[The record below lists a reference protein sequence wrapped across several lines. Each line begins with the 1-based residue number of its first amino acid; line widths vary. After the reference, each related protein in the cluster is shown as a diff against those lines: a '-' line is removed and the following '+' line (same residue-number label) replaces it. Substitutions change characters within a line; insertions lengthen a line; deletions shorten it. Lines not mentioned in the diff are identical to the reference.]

1 MKSRRELIMALGAVP
16 ILAACGGEAAAP
28 AKADPTKAPAAAAPT
43 TAAAAAAPTKAAEP
57 TKAPAAAEPTKAPA
71 AAKVLKVGLVTDVG
85 KVDDKSF
92 NESAWNGAKKGAADV
107 KGESKYVETQ
117 NPNDYKKNIDQ
128 FVSEKYDII
137 VTVGFLLGDA
147 TIEAAKANPG
157 IKFIGVDQFQEK
169 PIENLAG
176 LIFEE
181 DKAGYLVGSLA
192 ALYSKS
198 GKVGAVLATDV
209 VPPVWR
215 FGEGF
220 RAGAKAAKAGDIQ
233 IVYHSDVGPEKTFD
247 DPEWG
252 KATALSMIDK
262 GVDVI
267 FGAGGKTGNGALY
280 GVADRKDKGV
290 VAIGVDSDQWNTVPE
305 AKAVLLSS
313 GMKII
318 DQGVADII
326 KAVADGKFKGGNV
339 NGKVGLAPF
348 HDLDA
353 KVDASIKT
361 KLEDIR
367 KQLDAGTLKTDVKP
381 AKG

>member
-1 MKSRRELIMALGAVP
+1 MRTRRNLLFGLAALP
-16 ILAACGGEAAAP
+16 ILAACGGEAAPAAP
-28 AKADPTKAPAAAAPT
+28 AAKAEPTKAPAAPAPAAPT
-43 TAAAAAAPTKAAEP
+43 TAPAAAAAPTKAPEP
-57 TKAPAAAEPTKAPA
+57 TV

-92 NESAWNGAKKGAADV
+92 NESAWNGAKAGAAAI
-107 KGESKYVETQ
+107 KGESKYVETRD
-117 NPNDYKKNIDQ
+117 PNDYKKNIQQ
-128 FVSEKYDII
+128 FVSEKYDVI

-147 TIEAAKANPG
+147 TIEAAKANPT

-169 PIENLAG
+169 PVENLAG

-181 DKAGYLVGSLA
+181 DKAGFMVGVLSALV
-192 ALYSKS
+192 SKS

-220 RAGAKAAKAGDIQ
+220 RAGVKFAKADADLQ

-252 KATALSMIDK
+252 KATALSMADK

-280 GVADRKDKGV
+280 GVAERKDKGV
-290 VAIGVDSDQWNTVPE
+290 LAIGVDTDQYLTVPE

-318 DQGVADII
+318 DQGVSDLI
-326 KAVADGKFKGGNV
+326 KAVSDGKFKGGNV

-348 HDLDA
+348 HDLDS
-353 KVDASIKT
+353 KVSAEIKT
-361 KLEDIR
+361 KLETIR
-367 KQLDAGTLKTDVKP
+367 KDLDAGTLKTNVKP

>member
-1 MKSRRELIMALGAVP
+1 MKSRRELILALGAVP

-28 AKADPTKAPAAAAPT
+28 AKAEPTKAPAAAAPT
-43 TAAAAAAPTKAAEP
+43 TAAAAPTKAPEP
-57 TKAPAAAEPTKAPA
+57 TKAPAAAAPTAAP
-71 AAKVLKVGLVTDVG
+71 AKVLKVGLVTDVG

-117 NPNDYKKNIDQ
+117 NPNDYKKNIQQ
-128 FVSEKYDII
+128 FISEKYDII
-137 VTVGFLLGDA
+137 VTVGFLLGEA

-169 PIENLAG
+169 AVENLAG

-181 DKAGYLVGSLA
+181 DKAGYMVGALA
-192 ALYSKS
+192 ALYSKA

-220 RAGAKAAKAGDIQ
+220 RAGAKAAKPGVDIQ

-290 VAIGVDSDQWNTVPE
+290 VAIGVDTDQWNTVPE

-326 KAVADGKFKGGNV
+326 KAVSENKFKGGNV
-339 NGKVGLAPF
+339 LGKVGLAPF
-348 HDLDA
+348 HDLDS
-353 KVDASIKT
+353 KVDAAVKT
-361 KLEDIR
+361 KLEEIR
-367 KQLDAGTLKTDVKP
+367 KGLDGGTIKTDVKP

>member
-1 MKSRRELIMALGAVP
+1 MKLKNTKELKKKYPTAKLIYHAPDNAFNDP
-16 ILAACGGEAAAP
+16 AWGG
-28 AKADPTKAPAAAAPT
+28 T
-43 TAAAAAAPTKAAEP
+43 TA
-57 TKAPAAAEPTKAPA
+57 
-71 AAKVLKVGLVTDVG
+71 
-85 KVDDKSF
+85 
-92 NESAWNGAKKGAADV
+92 
-107 KGESKYVETQ
+107 Q
-117 NPNDYKKNIDQ
+117 Q
-128 FVSEKYDII
+128 
-137 VTVGFLLGDA
+137 LLS
-147 TIEAAKANPG
+147 
-157 IKFIGVDQFQEK
+157 Q
-169 PIENLAG
+169 
-176 LIFEE
+176 
-181 DKAGYLVGSLA
+181 GY
-192 ALYSKS
+192 
-198 GKVGAVLATDV
+198 
-209 VPPVWR
+209 
-215 FGEGF
+215 
-220 RAGAKAAKAGDIQ
+220 
-233 IVYHSDVGPEKTFD
+233 
-247 DPEWG
+247 
-252 KATALSMIDK
+252 
-262 GVDVI
+262 DVI

>member
-1 MKSRRELIMALGAVP
+1 MRTRRNLLFGLAALP
-16 ILAACGGEAAAP
+16 ILAACGGEAAPAAP
-28 AKADPTKAPAAAAPT
+28 AAKAEPTKAPAAPAAAAPT
-43 TAAAAAAPTKAAEP
+43 TAPAAAAAPTKAPEP
-57 TKAPAAAEPTKAPA
+57 TV

-92 NESAWNGAKKGAADV
+92 NESAWNGAKAGAAAI
-107 KGESKYVETQ
+107 KGESKYVETRD
-117 NPNDYKKNIDQ
+117 PNDYKKNIQQ
-128 FVSEKYDII
+128 FVSEKYDVI

-147 TIEAAKANPG
+147 TIE
-157 IKFIGVDQFQEK
+157 
-169 PIENLAG
+169 
-176 LIFEE
+176 E
-181 DKAGYLVGSLA
+181 DKAGFMVGALSALV
-192 ALYSKS
+192 SKS

-220 RAGAKAAKAGDIQ
+220 RAGVKFAKADADLQ

-252 KATALSMIDK
+252 KATALSMADK

-280 GVADRKDKGV
+280 GVAERKDKGV
-290 VAIGVDSDQWNTVPE
+290 LAIGVDTDQYLTVPE

-318 DQGVADII
+318 DQGVSDLI
-326 KAVADGKFKGGNV
+326 KAVSDGKFKGGNV

-348 HDLDA
+348 HDLDS
-353 KVDASIKT
+353 KVSAEVKT
-361 KLEDIR
+361 KLETIR
-367 KQLDAGTLKTDVKP
+367 KDLDAGTLKTNVKP

>member
-1 MKSRRELIMALGAVP
+1 MKSRRELILALGAIPV
-16 ILAACGGEAAAP
+16 LAACGGEAAPA
-28 AKADPTKAPAAAAPT
+28 AKAEPTKAPAPAAAAPT
-43 TAAAAAAPTKAAEP
+43 AKPAEP
-57 TKAPAAAEPTKAPA
+57 TKAPAPTAVP
-71 AAKVLKVGLVTDVG
+71 AKVLKVGLVTDVG

-92 NESAWNGAKKGAADV
+92 NESAWNGAKSGAAAV

-117 NPNDYKKNIDQ
+117 NPNDYKKNIAQ
-128 FVSEKYDII
+128 FISEKYDVI
-137 VTVGFLLGDA
+137 VTVGFLLGEA
-147 TIEAAKANPG
+147 TIEAAKANPA
-157 IKFIGVDQFQEK
+157 IKFIGVDQFQAADVA
-169 PIENLAG
+169 NLAG

-181 DKAGYLVGSLA
+181 DKAGFMVGALS
-192 ALYSKS
+192 ALYSKA

-220 RAGAKAAKAGDIQ
+220 RAGAKFAKASTDIQ

-290 VAIGVDSDQWNTVPE
+290 VAIGVDTDQWNTVPE

-318 DQGVADII
+318 DQGVADLI
-326 KAVADGKFKGGNV
+326 KAVAENKFKGGNV
-339 NGKVGLAPF
+339 TGKVGLAPF
-348 HDLDA
+348 HDLDS

-367 KQLDAGTLKTDVKP
+367 KQLDAGTLKTNVKP

>member
-1 MKSRRELIMALGAVP
+1 MRTRRNLLFGLAALP
-16 ILAACGGEAAAP
+16 ILAACGGEAAPAAP
-28 AKADPTKAPAAAAPT
+28 AAKAEPTKAPAAPAPAAPT
-43 TAAAAAAPTKAAEP
+43 TAPAAAAAPTKAPEP
-57 TKAPAAAEPTKAPA
+57 TV

-92 NESAWNGAKKGAADV
+92 NESAWNGAKTGAAAI
-107 KGESKYVETQ
+107 KGESKYVETRD
-117 NPNDYKKNIDQ
+117 PNDYKKNIQQ
-128 FVSEKYDII
+128 FVSEKYDVI

-147 TIEAAKANPG
+147 TIEAAKANPT

-169 PIENLAG
+169 PVENLAG

-181 DKAGYLVGSLA
+181 DKAGFMVGVLSALV
-192 ALYSKS
+192 SKS

-220 RAGAKAAKAGDIQ
+220 RAGVKFAKADADLQ

-252 KATALSMIDK
+252 KATALSMADK

-280 GVADRKDKGV
+280 GVAERKDKGV
-290 VAIGVDSDQWNTVPE
+290 LAIGVDTDQYLTVPE

-318 DQGVADII
+318 DQGVSDLI
-326 KAVADGKFKGGNV
+326 KAVSDGKFKGGNV

-348 HDLDA
+348 HDLDS
-353 KVDASIKT
+353 KVSAEIKT
-361 KLEDIR
+361 KLETIR
-367 KQLDAGTLKTDVKP
+367 KDLDAGTLKTNVKP

>member
-1 MKSRRELIMALGAVP
+1 MALGVLP
-16 ILAACGGEAAAP
+16 VLGACGGEAPP
-28 AKADPTKAPAAAAPT
+28 AKPEPTKAPAAAAPT
-43 TAAAAAAPTKAAEP
+43 TAGAAPTKAPEP
-57 TKAPAAAEPTKAPA
+57 TKAPTVAPT
-71 AAKVLKVGLVTDVG
+71 KVLKVGLVTDIG

-117 NPNDYKKNIDQ
+117 NPNDYKKNIQQ
-128 FVSEKYDII
+128 FISEKYDII
-137 VTVGFLLGDA
+137 VTVGFLLGEA
-147 TIEAAKANPG
+147 TIEAAKANPTV
-157 IKFIGVDQFQEK
+157 KFIGVDQFQEK
-169 PIENLAG
+169 PVENLAG

-181 DKAGYLVGSLA
+181 DKAGYMVGALA

-220 RAGAKAAKAGDIQ
+220 RAGAQANRPGIDIQ

-290 VAIGVDSDQWNTVPE
+290 VAIGVDTDQWGTVPE

-326 KAVADGKFKGGNV
+326 KAVADNKFKGGNIV
-339 NGKVGLAPF
+339 GKVGLAPF

-353 KVDASIKT
+353 KVDAAIKT

-367 KQLDAGTLKTDVKP
+367 KGLDGGTIKTNVKP